1 MSRAR
6 ARHAQ
11 LHLPPLRGEEACRL
25 VNILERT
32 IRAVW
37 RAHGDE
43 MADVMGRDHP
53 APETLEERP
62 AEAIVSDPDGA
73 DEAAFDSDFPF

>member
-1 MSRAR
+1 MSKAR

-11 LHLPPLRGEEACRL
+11 LHLPPMRGEEACRL

-43 MADVMGRDHP
+43 MADVIGRDHP
-53 APETLEERP
+53 APETLQHRP
-62 AEAIVSDPDGA
+62 EGAIVSDPEGA
-73 DEAAFDSDFPF
+73 DEAAFDSDLPF